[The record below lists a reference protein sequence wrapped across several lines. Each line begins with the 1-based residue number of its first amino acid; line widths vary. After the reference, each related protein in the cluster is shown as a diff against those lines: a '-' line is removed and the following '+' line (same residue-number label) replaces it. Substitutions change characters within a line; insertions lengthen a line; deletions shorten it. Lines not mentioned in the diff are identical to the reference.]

1 MLKPQVSRA
10 RETQSLNG
18 LWAFALDREVGESPW
33 SGRLPTSR
41 EAPVPSSYNDVFVD
55 AEIRDHVG
63 VVWYQRSVIA
73 PRSWSGRRIVLRFD
87 AVTHAGT
94 VYVDDR
100 RVAYHEGGYTPFEVD
115 VSDVVVPGE
124 PFLVTVAVD
133 NRLSTATIPPGE
145 VSTDAA
151 GKEQQIYRHDFFNY
165 GGLHRSVHLYSTAR
179 TYVRDITVT
188 STIGQDGTARVA
200 YDVDVAG
207 TGEVAVTLRDDD
219 DREVAASTTASG
231 LLTVERPIL
240 WQPGAAY
247 LYELVVQV
255 SAPNGDDDEYVLP
268 VGIRTVEVRGQ
279 EFLIN
284 GEPFYFTGFGKHED
298 APFRGKGHDDVL
310 LVHDFALLDWIGA
323 NSFRTAHY
331 PYAEEVLDYADRHG
345 IVVIDETA
353 AVGLNINMIAGLTGG
368 DPTPTFSPD
377 TMNDTTR
384 AAHAQGIRELI
395 ARDKN
400 HPSVVLWCVA
410 NEPASSEEG
419 SREYFSP
426 LVELTREL
434 DPTRPVTFAN
444 QGAARFDN
452 DKIVDLFDVICLNR
466 YFGWYEQHGDLSS
479 AERALEA
486 ELTGWAATH
495 DMPIIMAEYGVDT
508 YAGLHQAIPTPWSEE
523 YQTEFL
529 AMYHRVFDRIPA
541 VVGEQIWNFADFQTK
556 SGIFRVD
563 GNKKGVFTRDRRPKA
578 VARELRTRWTG
589 IRAAAD
595 AQGENE

>member
-1 MLKPQVSRA
+1 MLRPRSSRA
-10 RETQSLNG
+10 RENQSLNG
-18 LWAFALDREVGESPW
+18 LWSFALDREVGGTPW
-33 SGRLPTSR
+33 SSRLPVSR
-41 EAPVPSSYNDVFVD
+41 QVPVPSSYNDVFVD

-63 VVWYQRSVIA
+63 VVWYQRTVIA
-73 PRSWSGRRIVLRFD
+73 PRSWAGRRIVLRFD

-94 VYVDDR
+94 VYVGDR
-100 RVAYHEGGYTPFEVD
+100 RVAHHEGGYTPFEVD
-115 VSDVVVPGE
+115 VSDLLVPGE
-124 PFLVTVAVD
+124 EILVTVAVD

-145 VSTDAA
+145 VSTDSD
-151 GKEQQIYRHDFFNY
+151 GRQKQLYRHDFFNY
-165 GGLHRSVHLYSTAR
+165 SGLHRSVHLYSTPR
-179 TYVRDITVT
+179 SHVRDITVVT
-188 STIGQDGTARVA
+188 SLDAGGSASVA
-200 YDVDVAG
+200 YEVDVDGA
-207 TGEVAVTLRDDD
+207 GEVSVALRDEEG
-219 DREVAASTTASG
+219 REVATAASASG
-231 LLTVERPIL
+231 ALTVERPVL
-240 WQPGAAY
+240 WRPGAAY
-247 LYELVVQV
+247 LYDLIVKV
-255 SAPNGDDDEYVLP
+255 SAPDGDDDEYTLP

-353 AVGLNINMIAGLTGG
+353 AVGLNINMVAGLTGG
-368 DPTPTFSPD
+368 ATSPTFSPE
-377 TMNDTTR
+377 TMNDITQR
-384 AAHAQGIRELI
+384 AHADGIRELI

-400 HPSVVLWCVA
+400 HPSVVLWCIA

-419 SREYFSP
+419 SREYFAP

-452 DKIVDLFDVICLNR
+452 DRIVDLFDVICLNR
-466 YFGWYEQHGDLSS
+466 YFGWYEQHGDLAA
-479 AERALEA
+479 AERALEE
-486 ELTGWAATH
+486 ELTGWAAMH
-495 DMPIIMAEYGVDT
+495 DKPIIMAEYGVDT
-508 YAGLHQAIPTPWSEE
+508 YAGLHQALATPWSEE
-523 YQTEFL
+523 YQVEFL

-556 SGIFRVD
+556 SGIIRVD
-563 GNKKGVFTRDRRPKA
+563 GNKKGVFTRDRHPKS
-578 VARELRTRWTG
+578 VARELRSRWTAL
-589 IRAAAD
+589 RTAAHSR
-595 AQGENE
+595 GETA